1 MKKVSL
7 GIIMIVMVGLLSGCI
22 VTDDYDEYERKKF
35 QSADEVSDI
44 IVRDISA
51 SITVKMSEREDVL
64 VKYSD
69 SPTDPWYEID
79 ITNGILTIEKTRGTV
94 GVEDNAVN
102 ISLPQKE
109 YESISIETTNGN
121 IVFRDP
127 SASNYKCSTE
137 NGSIKGTIKGNEE
150 EYLIVTEVKN
160 GKSELDNHVI
170 ESSKLIEFKV
180 TNGDIKVRLSE

>member
-64 VKYSD
+64 VK
-69 SPTDPWYEID
+69 
-79 ITNGILTIEKTRGTV
+79 L
-94 GVEDNAVN
+94 
-102 ISLPQKE
+102 SL
-109 YESISIETTNGN
+109 IHI
-121 IVFRDP
+121 
-127 SASNYKCSTE
+127 
-137 NGSIKGTIKGNEE
+137 
-150 EYLIVTEVKN
+150 
-160 GKSELDNHVI
+160 
-170 ESSKLIEFKV
+170 
-180 TNGDIKVRLSE
+180 

>member
-1 MKKVSL
+1 
-7 GIIMIVMVGLLSGCI
+7 
-22 VTDDYDEYERKKF
+22 
-35 QSADEVSDI
+35 
-44 IVRDISA
+44 
-51 SITVKMSEREDVL
+51 MSEREDVL

-160 GKSELDNHVI
+160 
-170 ESSKLIEFKV
+170 
-180 TNGDIKVRLSE
+180 